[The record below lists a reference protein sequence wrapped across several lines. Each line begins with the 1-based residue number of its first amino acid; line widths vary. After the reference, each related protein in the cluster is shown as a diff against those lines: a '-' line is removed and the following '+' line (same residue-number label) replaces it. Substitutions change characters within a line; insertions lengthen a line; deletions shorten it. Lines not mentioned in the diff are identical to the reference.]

1 MPTGATTTPFLLRA
15 ANTTVFIHSVL
26 ANKLSLALKVTGK
39 VLKKKIL
46 TIRHIAGN
54 VMTSIETENT
64 SNKIPRQYL
73 YQ

>member
-1 MPTGATTTPFLLRA
+1 MSF
-15 ANTTVFIHSVL
+15 
-26 ANKLSLALKVTGK
+26 K
-39 VLKKKIL
+39 KKKINH
-46 TIRHIAGN
+46 TAGN

>member
-1 MPTGATTTPFLLRA
+1 M
-15 ANTTVFIHSVL
+15 S
-26 ANKLSLALKVTGK
+26 
-39 VLKKKIL
+39 LKKNIL